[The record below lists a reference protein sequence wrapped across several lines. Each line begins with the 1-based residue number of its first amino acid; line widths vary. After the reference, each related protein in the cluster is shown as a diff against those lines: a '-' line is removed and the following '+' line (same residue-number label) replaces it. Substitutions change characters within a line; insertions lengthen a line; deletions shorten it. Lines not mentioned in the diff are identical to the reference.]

1 MSRVNE
7 IKEKKVDFYVY
18 PNAANVLS
26 SVVDDEDHGKLNIV
40 VDENSNENSLY
51 IGDTHIASGW
61 GFNNLST
68 VKELE
73 EFISSENVKKLVS
86 NDFTINQYITY
97 EASAQPTVTPSA
109 NIQNTSTYFHNEEIV
124 VKDGS
129 LSGKTNLRISDASII
144 FTTGQNIKMGDVV
157 ELVFDE
163 STLTIRNLQLKYD
176 MLDFN
181 VSEGS
186 APVNYSIYQ
195 NETKIG
201 ASSTFNATLSGKTET
216 VNLTLTDEASKIN
229 KIYTGKENKIDY
241 YIEVNNIKTKLFSVI
256 YRYKIYIS
264 STEPTQGVE
273 PSINNVYYEAKDNE
287 LSINYTDNNGRFTYV
302 ILPGLLFS
310 MSDISV
316 ILKKSSIAAP
326 FTFYRT
332 MTISGIT
339 YNIYKSR
346 QKYNHGRTWIIK

>member
-26 SVVDDEDHGKLNIV
+26 SVDDDDDHGKLNIV

-51 IGDTHIASGW
+51 VGDTHIASGW

-73 EFISSENVKKLVS
+73 EFISSENIKKLAS

-97 EASAQPTVTPSA
+97 ESSYQTTVTPSPS
-109 NIQNTSTYFHNEEIV
+109 IQNTSTYFHNEEIAI
-124 VKDGS
+124 KDGS

-144 FTTGQNIKMGDVV
+144 FTNGQTIKLGDVLEV
-157 ELVFDE
+157 VFDE
-163 STLTIRNLQLKYD
+163 STLTIKNLQLKYD

-181 VSEGS
+181 ISES
-186 APVNYSIYQ
+186 STPIKYSIYQ
-195 NETKIG
+195 NDIKTV
-201 ASSTFNATLSGKTET
+201 ANSTFDVILSGKTET
-216 VNLTLTDEASKIN
+216 VNLKLSNEASKIN
-229 KIYTGKENKIDY
+229 KIYTDKENKIDY
-241 YIEVNNIKTKLFSVI
+241 YIEVNNIKTKLFTVI

-264 STEPTQGVE
+264 STEPLQDVE
-273 PSINNVYYEAKDNE
+273 PNINTVYYEAKDNE
-287 LSINYTDNNGRFTYV
+287 LSINYTDDNGRFTYV
-302 ILPGLLFS
+302 ILPGQIFPT
-310 MSDISV
+310 SDISV
-316 ILKKSSIAAP
+316 ILKKSSIATP
-326 FTFYRT
+326 FTLYST